1 MQLFGV
7 GALEALLVMVI
18 TLIVV
23 GPQRFPEI
31 ARQGGRWFRVGRRFA
46 ADVTADFRE
55 ALHEIE
61 EEVVAEGD
69 DLHAVREIGEEIG
82 AGLRENSADLDQL
95 RRDTERAAEQAGTG
109 TERPASA
116 AEQHDGDGEPP
127 EPTGEATPRGEG
139 ASQSPSQRVS
149 SPPPIA
155 SPVTPPERESSES
168 QGQLSDATPDLPQSG
183 SPGREHTPDA

>member
-95 RRDTERAAEQAGTG
+95 GRDTERAAEQAGTG

-116 AEQHDGDGEPP
+116 AEQHDGDGE
-127 EPTGEATPRGEG
+127 
-139 ASQSPSQRVS
+139 ASRAHGGGHAAGGRRVAV
-149 SPPPIA
+149 PIA
-155 SPVTPPERESSES
+155 ARILASSDRLAGDASGAREFGVAGPAQRRDVRPAAER
-168 QGQLSDATPDLPQSG
+168 LA
-183 SPGREHTPDA
+183 RA